1 MTVGRTARSI
11 GRWALRGAVVAV
23 VVLLLVRVGAAPF
36 VAGLQRLT
44 AAAVLT
50 ALGLTAVA
58 TVLSAWR
65 WTLVSRALGARLPLR
80 TAVAAYYR
88 SQLLNCVL
96 PGGVT
101 GDLERGLRA
110 TGPGGRLRG
119 LRVVGWDR
127 GAAQV
132 VQLVVV
138 AGFLLLVE
146 SPVLLAGSIVAVA
159 VVALLGGRLISG
171 RPCSNDHRG
180 PLVRAGA
187 AARRD
192 LRRLT
197 RRPRILLAIVGASVL
212 VTLLHASVFVLAAV
226 VTGAPFDPV
235 LLLPL
240 SLAVQAAMAV
250 PVGFGGLGPREGMA
264 AVAFTTAGLGAGA
277 GVSAAVAYGAL
288 ALIAVLPGLLPL
300 TLARVARR
308 RTPTPHTDREGAAR

>member
-1 MTVGRTARSI
+1 MAGAGRSI
-11 GRWALRGAVVAV
+11 ARWVLRGAVVAV
-23 VVLLLVRVGAAPF
+23 VGVLLLRVGTAPF

-44 AAAVLT
+44 AVAVLAALVLT
-50 ALGLTAVA
+50 AAA

-65 WTLVSRALGARLPLR
+65 WTLVSRALGVPLPLR

-88 SQLLNCVL
+88 SQLLNSVL

-110 TGPGGRLRG
+110 TGPGRRLRG

-132 VQLVVV
+132 VQLAVI
-138 AGFLLLVE
+138 AGFLLLVGT
-146 SPVLLAGSIVAVA
+146 SFPVAGGLAAGVGA
-159 VVALLGGRLISG
+159 ALLGGWLIGRRVSLRPGG
-171 RPCSNDHRG
+171 RPAR
-180 PLVRAGA
+180 A
-187 AARRD
+187 AAAVRGD

-197 RRPRILLAIVGASVL
+197 RRPATLLAIIGASVL

-226 VTGAPFDPV
+226 VTGAPFDPL

-264 AVAFTTAGLGAGA
+264 AVAFTAAGLGAGS

-300 TLARVARR
+300 VLARVAPRR
-308 RTPTPHTDREGAAR
+308 APAPRDGRRGVTP